1 MITNLY
7 GKLFNQGGELVGEGT
22 CQVDD
27 DRGSVTL
34 RPPYEM
40 PLLERQSGHLRLI
53 LEDGSELAL
62 SERVLKFRVSLPGAP
77 PGSLYRMTFSTQ
89 QRLSE
94 WPRDV
99 TRPRGPDEIPPEL
112 RR

>member
-1 MITNLY
+1 MITSAY
-7 GKLFNQGGELVGEGT
+7 GKLYNQGGELVAEGT

-27 DRGSVTL
+27 ERGSVTI

-40 PLLERQSGHLRLI
+40 PLLERQHGMLRLE
-53 LEDGSELAL
+53 LEDGSELTL
-62 SERVLKFRVSLPGAP
+62 SDRVLRFRVSLPGAP
-77 PGSLYRMTFSTQ
+77 SGNLYRLTFTTQ
-89 QRLSE
+89 QRLTE

-99 TRPRGPDEIPPEL
+99 TSPRHPDDIPPEF